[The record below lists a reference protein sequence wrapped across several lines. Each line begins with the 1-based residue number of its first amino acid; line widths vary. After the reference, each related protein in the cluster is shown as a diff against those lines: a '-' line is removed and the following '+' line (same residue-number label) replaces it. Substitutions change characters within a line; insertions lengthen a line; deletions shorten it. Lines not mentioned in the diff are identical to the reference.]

1 MTETVQVALIGLVG
15 SGVGSLVGI
24 IVNTKLMTY
33 RIEQLEKKVDK
44 HNGIIERTY
53 DLEERISLNEE
64 RIKVA
69 NHRLDDIER
78 NS

>member
-1 MTETVQVALIGLVG
+1 MTETVQVALIGLLG

-24 IVNTKLMTY
+24 IVNSRLTTY

-44 HNGIIERTY
+44 HNRIIERTY

-64 RIKVA
+64 RIKVV
-69 NHRLDDIER
+69 NHRLEDIER
-78 NS
+78 NN